1 MTDNWDSDDWENCE
15 IPDLLVSINN
25 KESELKLLE
34 ERKLVE
40 EADLALAEDLFSQ
53 NKMKNESTD
62 LALLKSIKNVKPIF
76 KKNENQKDE
85 ELLKCQQ
92 VIKKQQTIKR
102 HQELSEIQ
110 KNMSCKKREQKMNE
124 KRHKELYGEAE
135 ADEIDE
141 KYGYL
146 GDEY

>member
-1 MTDNWDSDDWENCE
+1 M
-15 IPDLLVSINN
+15 
-25 KESELKLLE
+25 
-34 ERKLVE
+34 
-40 EADLALAEDLFSQ
+40 
-53 NKMKNESTD
+53 
-62 LALLKSIKNVKPIF
+62 
-76 KKNENQKDE
+76 
-85 ELLKCQQ
+85 KCQQ